1 MRFDERDRLLLEFAS
16 HHRLILASQA
26 ALVLQVDLDDAEV
39 RLDALRDA
47 GLIRDARGES
57 CPFPG
62 EQITGAGLR
71 SIGSPL
77 RAPRQGSA
85 SGYHH
90 DVGLGW
96 LWLAA
101 RSGAFGALR
110 GVVSERHM
118 RSHDRRRDEEWA
130 QQFGVRLGGVGPA
143 GHERLH
149 YPDLVLKTASGR
161 RVALELELTGK
172 PSIRLNKILAG
183 YAADPRIDAVVY
195 LVEKPAVAA
204 KVGRAAARMGISD
217 LVHVQRVSFAAP
229 GGHADTVSDMLARDD
244 RRATRTAG
252 HADRVSDTLVRHD
265 RPATRTARADRA
277 AAAR

>member
-1 MRFDERDRLLLEFAS
+1 VRFDERDRLLLEFAS

-39 RLDALRDA
+39 RLDALRDG
-47 GLIRDARGES
+47 GLIRDARSES

-71 SIGSPL
+71 AISSPL

-90 DVGLGW
+90 DVRLGW

-101 RSGAFGALR
+101 RSGAFGTLR

-118 RSHDRRRDEEWA
+118 RSHDRRGEEWA
-130 QQFGVRLGGVGPA
+130 QRFGVRLGGVGPA

-161 RVALELELTGK
+161 RVALELELTRK
-172 PSIRLNKILAG
+172 PSIRLSKILAG

-195 LVEKPAVAA
+195 LVEKPTVAA
-204 KVGRAAARMGISD
+204 NISRAAARMGISD
-217 LVHVQRVSFAAP
+217 LVHVQRVSFAVP
-229 GGHADTVSDMLARDD
+229 GGHADALSDPLARPD
-244 RRATRTAG
+244 RRAARTAG
-252 HADRVSDTLVRHD
+252 HADTVSDTLVRHD
-265 RPATRTARADRA
+265 RRATRTAGADRE

>member
-1 MRFDERDRLLLEFAS
+1 VRFDERDRLLLEFAS

-26 ALVLQVDLDDAEV
+26 ALVLQVDLDDAESK
-39 RLDALRDA
+39 LDALRDA
-47 GLIRDARGES
+47 GLIRDARGPS
-57 CPFPG
+57 CPLPG

-71 SIGSPL
+71 AINSPL
-77 RAPRQGSA
+77 GAPRAGSA
-85 SGYHH
+85 NGYHH

-101 RSGAFGALR
+101 RSGAFGRLR

-118 RSHDRRRDEEWA
+118 RSHDRRSDQWA
-130 QQFGVRLGGVGPA
+130 QRFGVRLGGVGPA

-172 PSIRLNKILAG
+172 TSIRLQKILAG

-195 LVEKPAVAA
+195 LVEKPRVGANI
-204 KVGRAAARMGISD
+204 GRAAARMGISD

-229 GGHADTVSDMLARDD
+229 GGGADTVSASMARLP
-244 RRATRTAG
+244 RRTTRTIG
-252 HADRVSDTLVRHD
+252 ADREAV
-265 RPATRTARADRA
+265 AR
-277 AAAR
+277 